1 MCHLIRFHCGPKHYH
16 SRNVNVIVYES
27 SKLFSFITLRTQL
40 GRKSYRIT
48 TCKVTD
54 VFQFHFCKE
63 KGAKANCEVQRTGTG
78 DRNVEKFIIIA
89 FKSTRGENF
98 FREKEKKKFI
108 HSWRGKILQTY
119 IFVAQYKKSI
129 HGHNYILLIQVKFST
144 VSGAISIRYWQFAM
158 RTLHFLWFIWLKKNK
173 DKHPHYPVL

>member
-98 FREKEKKKFI
+98 FREKEKKSLYTVEEEKFYKPTSLLLSI
-108 HSWRGKILQTY
+108 KNPFMVTITY
-119 IFVAQYKKSI
+119 C
-129 HGHNYILLIQVKFST
+129 
-144 VSGAISIRYWQFAM
+144 
-158 RTLHFLWFIWLKKNK
+158 
-173 DKHPHYPVL
+173 